1 VTLPCCD
8 LENEPDAIGQPWLR
22 MNSIN
27 RRRLPGAAQPALIGF
42 LVVPAALMR
51 VETRQTW
58 ARWRLLRGGTE
69 GNARLTA
76 STGVV
81 LLVLL
86 VVEGVTI
93 LAIRP
98 LLSLHVF
105 IGLMLI
111 PPVVLKLSVTGYRFV
126 RYYLHADEYVR
137 KGPPMLLMIM
147 LVAPVLVAATI
158 AVFATGVALVVVGPQ
173 GGIVLGLHKVS
184 FVVWGVAFALHVL
197 VYALRV
203 PRLVAADWVRSRRR
217 SGAALRTGILALA
230 LIAGLTLALVV
241 LPAAS
246 PWLHRAGGDH

>member
-8 LENEPDAIGQPWLR
+8 LGNEPDAIGL
-22 MNSIN
+22 
-27 RRRLPGAAQPALIGF
+27 AQLALIGF
-42 LVVPAALMR
+42 LVGRVALMG
-51 VETRQTW
+51 VGTGQSL
-58 ARWRLLRGGTE
+58 ARFRLLRGGTE

-86 VVEGVTI
+86 AVEGVTI

-126 RYYLHADEYVR
+126 RYYLRADEYLR
-137 KGPPMLLMIM
+137 KGPPMLLMRM

-158 AVFATGVALVVVGPQ
+158 GVFATGVALVVVGPQ

-184 FVVWGVAFALHVL
+184 FVVWGIAFALHLL

-203 PRLVAADWVRSRRR
+203 PRLVAADWVRTRRT
-217 SGAALRTGILALA
+217 SGAAVRSGILALA
-230 LIAGLTLALVV
+230 LVAGLTLALVV

>member
-1 VTLPCCD
+1 M
-8 LENEPDAIGQPWLR
+8 I
-22 MNSIN
+22 
-27 RRRLPGAAQPALIGF
+27 
-42 LVVPAALMR
+42 
-51 VETRQTW
+51 
-58 ARWRLLRGGTE
+58 
-69 GNARLTA
+69 
-76 STGVV
+76 

-86 VVEGVTI
+86 AVEGVTI

-126 RYYLHADEYVR
+126 RYYLRADEYVR
-137 KGPPMLLMIM
+137 KGPPMLLMRM

-158 AVFATGVALVVVGPQ
+158 AVFATGVALVVVGPE

-184 FVVWGVAFALHVL
+184 FVIWGVAFALHVL

-203 PRLVAADWVRSRRR
+203 PRLVSSDWVRRRR
-217 SGAALRTGILALA
+217 TSGAALRSGILALA
-230 LIAGLTLALVV
+230 LVAGLTLALVV

-246 PWLHRAGGDH
+246 PWLHRGGGDH